1 MTGCHLKQIILLPEH
16 LLKRTAL
23 KPKLPGKVQASSP
36 IRKRWAWVVEST
48 YNIPSLKKKKTL
60 RQRIPILM
68 GNECRVKEHE
78 YKKVAR
84 ANPF

>member
-36 IRKRWAWVVEST
+36 IRKRWAWVVRV
-48 YNIPSLKKKKTL
+48 YLQHPQFKKKK
-60 RQRIPILM
+60 
-68 GNECRVKEHE
+68 
-78 YKKVAR
+78 
-84 ANPF
+84 NPQAEDTHIDG